1 MAGHLPPTLWRTPS
15 TVPYVRLGRATRARV
30 YSIRSLAWAVGVKLQ
45 IGVIA
50 RRDAA
55 MEPCTPLKN
64 KCGFSMRYE
73 GLGIPK

>member
-1 MAGHLPPTLWRTPS
+1 MAGHPPPTLWRTLHR
-15 TVPYVRLGRATRARV
+15 TVRTPGRDARARL
-30 YSIRSLAWAVGVKLQ
+30 SLAWAVGVKLQ

-64 KCGFSMRYE
+64 KCGFSMRYK